1 MQVHASRRC
10 LWLPQLSGRR
20 DAQPEACSLNRL
32 RGACALLRW
41 RAADFG
47 FSLIPSCLS
56 AAYTPHPPSLS
67 RSTFT
72 RTHLPLIRQGFDTFL
87 GKVAV
92 GMAEKSKAE
101 MEASLAQA

>member
-67 RSTFT
+67 RSHMYRALCSVF
-72 RTHLPLIRQGFDTFL
+72 R
-87 GKVAV
+87 
-92 GMAEKSKAE
+92 
-101 MEASLAQA
+101 